1 MMKVDQLVGGWS
13 GTVIV
18 EDLSLEISPG
28 ECVSVVGRNGVGKST
43 LLELI
48 MGRASTYKGR
58 VSVDGTDI
66 TRDAAHARSW
76 KGLGYVPQSR
86 EVFRSLSVREHFAI
100 AERPGAWT
108 QQRILDVFPGL
119 AARIDSSAGRLS
131 GGEQQ
136 MLAIARC
143 LLTNPRYILM
153 DEPSEGLAPVVV
165 DQLLEA
171 MRIVVTSGDVA
182 LLLVE
187 QRIDLAVEFGDRIIV
202 MDRGKIVHQC
212 LPADLGDDYGDLA
225 EMFGLVA

>member
-1 MMKVDQLVGGWS
+1 MMKVENLVGGWA

-18 EDLSLEISPG
+18 EDLSLEVSPG
-28 ECVSVVGRNGVGKST
+28 ECVSIVGRNGVGKST

-58 VSVDGTDI
+58 VTIGGNDV
-66 TRDAAHARSW
+66 TRDPPHTRSW

-86 EVFRSLSVREHFAI
+86 EVLRRRSVRADLAI
-100 AERPGAWT
+100 AARPRAWAAER
-108 QQRILDVFPGL
+108 IIEVFASLG
-119 AARIDSSAGRLS
+119 ARIDSSAGKLS

-171 MRIVVTSGDVA
+171 MRIVVKSGDVA

-202 MDRGKIVHQC
+202 MDRGSIVHQC
-212 LPADLGDDYGDLA
+212 LPEEVGSDYGEIA
-225 EMFGLVA
+225 ELFGLVA

>member
-1 MMKVDQLVGGWS
+1 MMKVENLVGGWS

-18 EDLSLEISPG
+18 EDLSLEVSPG
-28 ECVSVVGRNGVGKST
+28 ECVSIVGRNGVGKST

-48 MGRASTYKGR
+48 MGRAATYKGR
-58 VSVDGTDI
+58 VMVGVNDV
-66 TRDAAHARSW
+66 TRDPAHVRSW
-76 KGLGYVPQSR
+76 KGLGYVPQNR

-100 AERPGAWT
+100 AARPGNWT
-108 QQRILDVFPGL
+108 EERILDVFPGL
-119 AARIDSSAGRLS
+119 AARIDSSAEKLS

-171 MRIVVTSGDVA
+171 MRVVVKAGDIA

-187 QRIDLAVEFGDRIIV
+187 QRIDLAVEFGDRIMV

-212 LPADLGDDYGDLA
+212 LPEEVGSDYGEIA

>member
-1 MMKVDQLVGGWS
+1 MMKVENLVGGWS

-18 EDLSLEISPG
+18 EDVSLEIHPG
-28 ECVSVVGRNGVGKST
+28 ECVSVIGRNGVGKST

-58 VSVDGTDI
+58 IVAGGQDI
-66 TRDAAHARSW
+66 TRDAPHVRSW
-76 KGLGYVPQSR
+76 KGLGYVPQGR
-86 EVFRSLSVREHFAI
+86 EVFPSLTVREHLAI
-100 AERPGAWT
+100 AARPGAWT
-108 QQRILDVFPGL
+108 GARVLDLFPSL
-119 AARIDSSAGRLS
+119 AERIDSLAGKLS

-136 MLAIARC
+136 MLAVARC

-153 DEPSEGLAPVVV
+153 DEPSEGLAPVVL
-165 DQLLEA
+165 DQLVEA
-171 MRIVVTSGDVA
+171 MRIAIKQSEVA

-187 QRIDLAVEFGDRIIV
+187 QRIDLAVEFGDRIVV

-212 LPADLGDDYGDLA
+212 LPADVGDNYDALA

>member
-1 MMKVDQLVGGWS
+1 MMKVENLVGGWA

-18 EDLSLEISPG
+18 EDLSLEIRPG
-28 ECVSVVGRNGVGKST
+28 ECVSIVGRNGVGKST

-48 MGRASTYKGR
+48 MGRASTYKG
-58 VSVDGTDI
+58 SVTIGDRDV
-66 TRDAAHARSW
+66 TRDPAHARSW

-86 EVFRSLSVREHFAI
+86 EVFRSLSVREHFSI
-100 AERPGAWT
+100 AVRPGAWT
-108 QQRILDVFPGL
+108 EERVLEVFPGL
-119 AARIDSSAGRLS
+119 AARIDSSAGKLS

-171 MRIVVTSGDVA
+171 MRVVVNSGDVA

-202 MDRGKIVHQC
+202 MDRGRIVHQC
-212 LPADLGDDYGDLA
+212 LPEEVGSDYGEIA
-225 EMFGLVA
+225 EMFGLVG